1 MDLNKKNLNPGWK
14 KFGLD
19 MKVLN
24 ANQIRFVQGWF
35 SERGVKSSLGIVHLD
50 LRLLT
55 KYLGQSIKTIY
66 FSSEE

>member
-1 MDLNKKNLNPGWK
+1 MDLNKKNLNAGWK
-14 KFGLD
+14 FFGLD

-55 KYLGQSIKTIY
+55 KY
-66 FSSEE
+66 